1 MIRTGR
7 EAHGMSGR
15 ELARDLGYSATWMRK
30 MEAGEIKSPDP
41 DRLYRVARRL
51 GISYTE
57 LTRAMIGY
65 PPRDEEIDLLEE
77 LRRINGLPDE
87 RQRAEEYRRLPADA
101 YNELRRAAFTL
112 VADASGAIRGE

>member
-1 MIRTGR
+1 
-7 EAHGMSGR
+7 MSGR
-15 ELARDLGYSATWMRK
+15 ELARELGYSPTWLRK
-30 MEAGEIKSPDP
+30 LEAGEIRSPDP

-87 RQRAEEYRRLPADA
+87 RQRADEYRRLPADA